1 MTSNLRAARIATLVT
16 LVSTGTLGA
25 VTDAGPEEQLLSVDD
40 AVVIAQQY
48 NHLLSGTAR
57 GIDEAGEREAALRT
71 RRLPALRLDA
81 YGVRLLNSLDFT
93 IPAGSLGTIPSLGPI
108 PPQDGT
114 ITVPADYYSVAS
126 VSASQPLSQQY
137 RIGLGI
143 EVARLDGEIA
153 REDLRREKH
162 NVATQ
167 VRTAYYNISA
177 TEAGIAALRDLIRSV
192 EELDTVTTR
201 YLAEAMVLRSDGLD
215 VKARLARERQRLAAT
230 ENGLA
235 SQREHLNQLLGR
247 HVETPFRVATPSEL
261 LPPAARLTL
270 EAARERARVSRAEVR
285 AASLRMEQAST
296 ARRISV
302 SGWIPDV
309 SLVGSYTRLMN
320 FSTLPDRS
328 ATVGLFFTWEPF
340 DWGRKRHEA
349 AEREYTTER
358 ARETRLETEQE
369 IVVEV
374 NQRWRA
380 VKDAAALLDAMR
392 LETEA
397 TSVSLEIDLNRYHE
411 NAAILRDVLRTE
423 ARHSA
428 ARHDFTDA
436 LAGYWSAVAELERA
450 IGDEN

>member
-1 MTSNLRAARIATLVT
+1 MTSNLRAARIAALVT
-16 LVSTGTLGA
+16 LMSTGTLGA
-25 VTDAGPEEQLLSVDD
+25 VTDAGPVAPLLSVDE
-40 AVVIAQQY
+40 AVDIAQRN
-48 NHLLSGTAR
+48 NHLLAGTAR
-57 GIDEAGEREAALRT
+57 VIDEAEERAAALRT
-71 RRLPALRLDA
+71 RRLPGLHLDA
-81 YGVRLLNSLDFT
+81 TGGRLLNSLDFT
-93 IPAGSLGTIPSLGPI
+93 IPAGSLGTIPQVGPF
-108 PPQDGT
+108 PASDA
-114 ITVPADYYSVAS
+114 TVTAPVNNFVLATA
-126 VSASQPLSQQY
+126 SASQPLSQQY

-162 NVATQ
+162 RVATE

-177 TEAGIAALRDLIRSV
+177 TEAGIAALRDLVRSV
-192 EELDTVTTR
+192 EELDLVTSR
-201 YLAEAMVLRSDGLD
+201 YLEEGLVLRSDGLD

-230 ENGLA
+230 ENTLA

-247 HVETPFRVATPSEL
+247 DVETPFRVTTPSEL

-285 AASLRMEQAST
+285 AASLRTTQADT
-296 ARRISV
+296 TRRLAI

-309 SLVGSYTRLMN
+309 SLVASYTRLAH
-320 FSTLPDRS
+320 FDVLPDQVS
-328 ATVGLFFTWEPF
+328 SVGLFFTWEPF

-369 IVVEV
+369 IAVEV
-374 NQRWRA
+374 GQRWRA
-380 VKDAAALLDAMR
+380 VNDAAALLDAMR
-392 LETEA
+392 QETEA
-397 TSVSLEIDLNRYHE
+397 TSAGLEIDLNRYRE

-423 ARHSA
+423 SRHSA

-436 LAGYWSAVAELERA
+436 LAGYWSAVAELERT